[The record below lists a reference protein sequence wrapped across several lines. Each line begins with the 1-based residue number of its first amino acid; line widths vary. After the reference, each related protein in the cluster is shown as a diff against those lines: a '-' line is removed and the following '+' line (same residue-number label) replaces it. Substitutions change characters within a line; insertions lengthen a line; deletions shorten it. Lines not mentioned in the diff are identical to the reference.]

1 MTKKEN
7 PSMKDTATKVTGL
20 LGLVGVG
27 AGIAFSVGSVALEE
41 AIVGGLL
48 VGLSAVQLQVI
59 ALAAFSG
66 IASEGT
72 ISARLLAH

>member
-1 MTKKEN
+1 MTIKEN
-7 PSMKDTATKVTGL
+7 PSMKDKATKVTGL

-27 AGIAFSVGSVALEE
+27 AGIAINVGSVALEE
-41 AIVGGLL
+41 AKVGGLL